1 MDGATNL
8 TDLLLNA
15 SRECWLALNEQQ
27 SKIVGSGVTILEAV
41 EESKKNG
48 VGDPILIWSPKSWT
62 ARVYMGTR

>member
-41 EESKKNG
+41 EESKEKWRG
-48 VGDPILIWSPKSWT
+48 RPHFDLVPQVMDRQSLYGD
-62 ARVYMGTR
+62 